1 VLEPEKEVNRRS
13 EPSSNEGG
21 ANPTQEAAGE
31 DVSSP
36 EDQAFDESL
45 IDEVAGL
52 IDNARNYAEAEII
65 FQKTRIALT
74 GSNAAA
80 ALALFVLAVVLL
92 HIAIIAAA
100 VGFVMALAPIVSI
113 WWAIAI
119 VVGVL
124 LVGTGLLVWRA
135 VTRIR
140 RIAAMY
146 DKSEST
152 DTSKNGAIA

>member
-1 VLEPEKEVNRRS
+1 MLEPEKEVNRRS